1 MFNTAFNDQI
11 PAEKAAIDIYPQN
24 LRTEIDSIN
33 EWVYDNVNSQ
43 SGSSP
48 HIPTPF
54 LINRVSWKMV
64 SIGLGSPQP
73 RKHTKKQSYKYSRP
87 WINWKRF
94 LPEKTILL
102 VTN

>member
-11 PAEKAAIDIYPQN
+11 SPEKAAIDIYPQN

-43 SGSSP
+43 SDFSARI
-48 HIPTPF
+48 HNRL

-64 SIGLGSPQP
+64 STGLGSPQP
-73 RKHTKKQSYKYSRP
+73 RKHTRKQSSKYSRP
-87 WINWKRF
+87 WIN
-94 LPEKTILL
+94 
-102 VTN
+102 